1 MIVEVTEVNTN
12 TQRISGLLL
21 LFFSFTF
28 AFYSFLLFYQKY
40 IYSPHYAL
48 SYKHINKPEKAI
60 KRVLSQT
67 NIKEF
72 SSQLITTIFVSL
84 PLVANQFRSLLLQS
98 YPGKSLTI
106 ITQPR

>member
-48 SYKHINKPEKAI
+48 SYKHKNKPEQAI
-60 KRVLSQT
+60 KES
-67 NIKEF
+67 
-72 SSQLITTIFVSL
+72 
-84 PLVANQFRSLLLQS
+84 
-98 YPGKSLTI
+98 
-106 ITQPR
+106 